1 MRRAVYA
8 PPGGRAAE
16 IPTEGE
22 IAQSLRDGKGCLWV
36 DFEAPTEDDRRVLQ
50 ALFSFHRLALED
62 CFSHTHHPRLHDYG
76 DYLYLVVHAMARSP
90 GRPEIQS
97 QLRAV
102 PAEGAPPRPGLKT
115 AEIDVFLGSNFL
127 VTWHDGGMPALEAA
141 RKRALEV
148 PSLMARG
155 SDRVLAEL
163 LDEMA
168 EGYVD
173 EVERL
178 NEAIDG
184 LEGRLFQRAGSSA
197 LREIFG
203 MKKDVVHLRRV
214 LGPQREVVNRLAR
227 AEFAIVSKEEAL
239 FFRDVYDHV
248 YRTTEMLE
256 SLRDVLTSA
265 LEVYL
270 TIMANRTNEI
280 MKVLTIFSIVIMS
293 ASLVA
298 GIYGMNVDLPRVGG
312 EKSRLDFFLLLG
324 LMGVIAGVSI
334 AWFRKRRW
342 I

>member
-1 MRRAVYA
+1 MRRALYA
-8 PPGGRAAE
+8 PPGQKAAE
-16 IPTEGE
+16 LASEGE
-22 IAQSLRDGKGCLWV
+22 IAQAIREGKGCLWV
-36 DFEAPTEDDRRVLQ
+36 DFESPTEDDRRALQ
-50 ALFSFHRLALED
+50 SLFSFHRLAIED

-76 DYLYLVVHAMARSP
+76 DYVYLVVHGIARP
-90 GRPEIQS
+90 TRLEEMETK
-97 QLRAV
+97 LRQREE
-102 PAEGAPPRPGLKT
+102 EGVARVSVET
-115 AEIDVFLGSNFL
+115 AEVDAFLGAHYL
-127 VTWHDGGMPALEAA
+127 VTWHDGGSPAIGAV

-148 PSLMARG
+148 PTLMARG
-155 SDRVLAEL
+155 SDRVLAEI
-163 LDEMA
+163 LDEIA

-173 EVERL
+173 VVERL
-178 NEAIDG
+178 NASIDG
-184 LEGRLFQRAGSSA
+184 LETRLFQKKGSLA
-197 LREIFG
+197 LREIFS

-214 LGPQREVVNRLAR
+214 SGPQREVVNRLAR
-227 AEFAIVSKEEAL
+227 GEFAVVSKEESL
-239 FFRDVYDHV
+239 YFRDVYDHV

-298 GIYGMNVDLPRVGG
+298 GVYGMNIELPKTGG
-312 EKSRLDFFLLLG
+312 KADFWLIVAG
-324 LMGVIAGVSI
+324 MGAIVGVSL